1 MSYRK
6 WSSSQKMAIV
16 LEGIKTSITVA
27 ELCRK
32 HGISQTQYYK
42 WRDQFLEGA
51 KRGLSGQD
59 RRLAV
64 SRPASLS

>member
-51 KRGLSGQD
+51 KQGLSDQD

>member
-42 WRDQFLEGA
+42 WRDQFFEGA
-51 KRGLSGQD
+51 KQGLSDQD